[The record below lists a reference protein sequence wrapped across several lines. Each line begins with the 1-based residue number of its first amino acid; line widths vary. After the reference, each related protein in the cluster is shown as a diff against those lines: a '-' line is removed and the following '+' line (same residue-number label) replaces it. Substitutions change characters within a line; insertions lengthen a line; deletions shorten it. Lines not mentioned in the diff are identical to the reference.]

1 MNKIKVRRDT
11 YDTNGILSRTQYL
24 DPINRQVQL
33 ESYYRADGSVC
44 IYKHF
49 MFNNNKNNLSGI
61 HVINQMGEITKTFT
75 TEYDLIAYAVEQ
87 ILDENVHNII
97 LIDKARFYYETLLR
111 INKPSVSKVCMVH
124 SSHLKNFEADIIK
137 GKLNSNYNRIFE
149 DLTIPDAVVLLTNRQ
164 KQHIEE
170 RFGHHDNLFVIPH
183 SIEKEIPKVDFE
195 KRIPLSAIYLARYSQ
210 EKQHDSLIRVFYKVI
225 QKYPKAKLDLY
236 GFGEDKEKIIKQVK
250 DLGLE
255 NNIFVN
261 DFVDNTD
268 RIYNSAILGILPS
281 RVEGFSLFLLECIA
295 HGCLVVSYD
304 IDYGPADMIDQD
316 INGILVETNNEEEMA
331 QKIIDLFNDEDKM
344 KEMSQASY
352 KKSELFHPESIAE
365 KWSVLIEKVLKK
377 KGI

>member
-1 MNKIKVRRDT
+1 
-11 YDTNGILSRTQYL
+11 
-24 DPINRQVQL
+24 
-33 ESYYRADGSVC
+33 
-44 IYKHF
+44 
-49 MFNNNKNNLSGI
+49 
-61 HVINQMGEITKTFT
+61 
-75 TEYDLIAYAVEQ
+75 
-87 ILDENVHNII
+87 
-97 LIDKARFYYETLLR
+97 
-111 INKPSVSKVCMVH
+111 
-124 SSHLKNFEADIIK
+124 
-137 GKLNSNYNRIFE
+137 
-149 DLTIPDAVVLLTNRQ
+149 
-164 KQHIEE
+164 
-170 RFGHHDNLFVIPH
+170 
-183 SIEKEIPKVDFE
+183 VDFE
-195 KRIPLSAIYLARYSQ
+195 ERLPYRAIYLARYSQ
-210 EKQHDSLIRVFYKVI
+210 EKQHESLIRVFHKVV
-225 QKYPKAKLDLY
+225 QKHPSASLNLY
-236 GFGEDKEKIIKQVK
+236 GYGNRKEAIIEQIE